1 MVVTGASGALG
12 RAVVA
17 ALLEAGA
24 ECHLPH
30 VEPEARDPRPHVHDT
45 PAVDLTHEGAVQRYY
60 AALPPIWASVHLA
73 GGFCFGPIT
82 GTTLDDLQAQL
93 DINLVTAFLC
103 CREAVR
109 HLRAGGRVRAAGGSG
124 GAGAAGGR
132 IVNVSSRAAVA
143 PAAGVA
149 AYAAA
154 KAAVSALTQALAVEV
169 ADDGI
174 LVNAV
179 APSIIDTP
187 ANRAAMPDA
196 DHARWPAPAEIART
210 IVWLVSPENTLTSGA
225 IVPVYGRA

>member
-12 RAVVA
+12 GAVVA

-109 HLRAGGRVRAAGGSG
+109 HLRAARERPVARRLLYRQRNEMGS
-124 GAGAAGGR
+124 R
-132 IVNVSSRAAVA
+132 PSRRY
-143 PAAGVA
+143 PM
-149 AYAAA
+149 
-154 KAAVSALTQALAVEV
+154 
-169 ADDGI
+169 I
-174 LVNAV
+174 
-179 APSIIDTP
+179 PC
-187 ANRAAMPDA
+187 
-196 DHARWPAPAEIART
+196 
-210 IVWLVSPENTLTSGA
+210 
-225 IVPVYGRA
+225 